1 MQFLVQDGGVD
12 TASVNRQ
19 NSGRAVGFR
28 RHTGQPLRAVLA
40 ALLKENVMLRFVVLV
55 HGQCC
60 GLASGA
66 LLDRG
71 NWRNVEEMSNKC
83 FAISP

>member
-1 MQFLVQDGGVD
+1 MQFLVQEGGVD
-12 TASVNRQ
+12 TASVNIQ

-28 RHTGQPLRAVLA
+28 RHTGQPLRTVLT
-40 ALLKENVMLRFVVLV
+40 ALLKDVMLRFVVLV
-55 HGQCC
+55 RGQCC

-71 NWRNVEEMSNKC
+71 NWRNVEEMSNKY